1 VWKPVNNLE
10 WQRNALCALP
20 ENRTYIDHFFSQ
32 DFSQKYT
39 AKNLCFSCPVRSQCL
54 QWALEHRQIWGIWGG
69 KDEVEIRRTLSV
81 SYLGEET
88 RRRRFPNCPYC
99 TARPNKLETSVAQLD
114 TTGRWTT
121 AKIVTCTF
129 GSVLDV
135 IVDLRP
141 ESHSFGSHIQIRL
154 SALEG
159 KSIYISK
166 GLGHAFQS
174 LEDNSTISYLLDKEY
189 NPEEEFGITPL
200 DSNLNIP
207 WNKSG
212 LTISKKDTDAP
223 TMEAFFEARN
233 NS

>member
-1 VWKPVNNLE
+1 MKITPLGIEGVWLLESPVHPDDRGVLRE
-10 WQRNALCALP
+10 WFKLDDLKDNGLP
-20 ENRTYIDHFFSQ
+20 IFEVKQANTSISARGVIRGIHFSNIQ
-32 DFSQKYT
+32 NGQ
-39 AKNLCFSCPVRSQCL
+39 
-54 QWALEHRQIWGIWGG
+54 
-69 KDEVEIRRTLSV
+69 
-81 SYLGEET
+81 
-88 RRRRFPNCPYC
+88 
-99 TARPNKLETSVAQLD
+99 
-114 TTGRWTT
+114 

-200 DSNLNIP
+200 DSNLNIS

-233 NS
+233 NL